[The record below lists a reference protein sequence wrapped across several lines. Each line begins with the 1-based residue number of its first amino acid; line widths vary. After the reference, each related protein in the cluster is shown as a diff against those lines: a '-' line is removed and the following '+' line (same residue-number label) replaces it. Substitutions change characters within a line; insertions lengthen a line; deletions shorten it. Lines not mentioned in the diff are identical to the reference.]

1 MKKKPKLNKK
11 LILQYTE
18 LANYSYSCGKYDM
31 PYLSYE
37 DEDVLPDYLCLYKE
51 LKDYKKT
58 LKTFVTFYQFDDEFD
73 LINGIFYAIYFN
85 IKDLLDYYKERFR
98 GVFGFI
104 SPDYTQAGDIHFIE
118 NAYRCFKARIVS
130 IWLIME
136 CDAVVIPNIAYVNER
151 SKEYCFDGIGKGSIV
166 AISAKGLIKEESQ
179 RKILLE
185 TVKETV
191 DIVCPK
197 AIVVCSVTAEDNE
210 VLKCFQYAI
219 DKGIKIIIPSNS
231 LLIRNKKRKE
241 EKQ

>member
-1 MKKKPKLNKK
+1 MKKKPNLNKK
-11 LILQYTE
+11 LLIEYMNI
-18 LANYSYSCGKYDM
+18 AKFDYSCGKYDM
-31 PYLSYE
+31 PYLTYDS
-37 DEDVLPDYLCLYKE
+37 EDVVPDYLCLYKE
-51 LKDYKKT
+51 IKDYHKT

-73 LINGIFYAIYFN
+73 WLDGLFNAIYYN
-85 IKDLLDYYKERFR
+85 IKELLDYYKKRFK

-136 CDAVVIPNIAYVNER
+136 CDAVVIPNIAYVNKR
-151 SKEYCFDGIGKGSIV
+151 SREYCFDGIEKGSIV
-166 AISAKGLIKEESQ
+166 AISAKGLVKEPKQ

-191 DIVCPK
+191 DMVEPK
-197 AIVVCSVTAEDNE
+197 AIVVCSATADDSK
-210 VLKCFQYAI
+210 VLEYFKYAT
-219 DKGIKIIIPSNS
+219 DKGIKVIVPLNS

-241 EKQ
+241 GRL